1 MAENTFKITDTGER
15 RDFASGAQRD
25 RGTEKSRPDLI
36 SPFLL
41 DRFGWHLA
49 RGARKYNSWNWAKGM
64 PSSEYWASLNRHVM
78 LAAQGEPTEDHLSAI
93 VFNAMGIIHN
103 QEMKKL
109 GLLKPE
115 FDDWPIRWDELTGMC
130 PRVTPEPPITR
141 AVDPKPG
148 V

>member
-1 MAENTFKITDTGER
+1 MSNDFTIRDTGVR
-15 RDFASGAQRD
+15 RTFDSGAQRD

-41 DRFGWHLA
+41 DRLGWHLA
-49 RGARKYNSWNWAKGM
+49 RGAKKYSAWNWAKGM
-64 PSSEYWASLNRHVM
+64 PSSEYWASLNRHLM
-78 LAAQGEPTEDHLSAI
+78 DAAKGDTAEDHLAAI

-115 FDDWPIRWDELTGMC
+115 LDDWPINWGGLTGFSIQ
-130 PRVTPEPPITR
+130 PPTSGTGS
-141 AVDPKPG
+141 APA
-148 V
+148 